1 MTNNRPYKRQDNN
14 KPSLAQR
21 WKAALDQ
28 KIEIQK
34 TEQELNEAQKES
46 SYYKKKVRQLAQKK
60 GMQTKELLE
69 EKLKESLHY
78 SKGMVEHFLGFSS

>member
-1 MTNNRPYKRQDNN
+1 MANN
-14 KPSLAQR
+14 KPYKIQENNKLSLAQK

-28 KIEIQK
+28 KIEIQN

-46 SYYKKKVRQLAQKK
+46 KYYKKLVRQLAQKR

-69 EKLKESLHY
+69 EKLK
-78 SKGMVEHFLGFSS
+78 